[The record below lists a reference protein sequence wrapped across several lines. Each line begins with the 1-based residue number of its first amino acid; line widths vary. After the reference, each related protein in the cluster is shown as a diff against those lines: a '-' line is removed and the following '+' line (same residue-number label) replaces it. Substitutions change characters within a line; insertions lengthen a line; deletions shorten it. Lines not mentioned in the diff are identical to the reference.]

1 MARDE
6 VTIGGCPNCQSAAYA
21 CRYNCFESGD
31 LRIDSWEHRCP
42 DCGHR
47 ETRAFRSDDE
57 ETLAEG
63 VDPTECCFCG
73 RRSAAGN

>member
-1 MARDE
+1 MSRDE
-6 VTIGGCPNCQSAAYA
+6 SIIGGCPNCQSAAYR
-21 CRYNCFESGD
+21 CRYNIFESGE

-57 ETLAEG
+57 DSLPDVAPATQC
-63 VDPTECCFCG
+63 PFCG
-73 RRSAAGN
+73 RMGDAG